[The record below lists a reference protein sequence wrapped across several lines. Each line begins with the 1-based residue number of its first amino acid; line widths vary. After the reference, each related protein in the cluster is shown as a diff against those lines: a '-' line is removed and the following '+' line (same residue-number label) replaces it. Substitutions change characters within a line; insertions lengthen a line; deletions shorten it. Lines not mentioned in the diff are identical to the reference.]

1 MAVQF
6 DKIKTNSN
14 NTEELIS
21 ILNGSKK
28 IYDILNTNAGK
39 TKLFEFMFKAI
50 MKYCFSDL
58 IYVIIGVEHA
68 DNDNNSYYHFITHNM
83 LYCMQITAYCND
95 SSERDG
101 VIEIKPITK
110 IPTSLL
116 FDISD
121 AGGLQ
126 FVKNAFAKY
135 DIDIVFKFVFGN
147 KIRII

>member
-1 MAVQF
+1 MSVQF

-14 NTEELIS
+14 NTELIS

-28 IYDILNTNAGK
+28 IYDILNTNVGK

-58 IYVIIGVEHA
+58 IHVIIGVEHA
-68 DNDNNSYYHFITHNM
+68 DNDSNSYYHFITHNM
-83 LYCMQITAYCND
+83 LYCMQITTYCND
-95 SSERDG
+95 SSEREG
-101 VIEIKPITK
+101 AIEIKPITK
-110 IPTSLL
+110 MPTPLV
-116 FDISD
+116 FDISE
-121 AGGLQ
+121 AASLQ
-126 FVKNAFAKY
+126 LVKNAFAKY